1 VEVDP
6 GSVLESLGSAR
17 RYADPQGPRQG
28 RLLAARGALPL
39 PPAQIAGVLYALTL
53 DPDAEIRD
61 RASASLEELPD
72 RIVDAALEGEVH
84 PGLLAH
90 YAERERDNEA
100 RIEKIALN
108 AATPD
113 ETICFVATL
122 PFPRVIDIVA
132 NNQIRLLRCPALLD
146 ALGANALTGQAT
158 IDRILHFLQIE
169 RAPGEPPPDESAEPE
184 PTDEEPEEETAGA
197 ALLEAETVPQELVDE
212 PEPTEDEQTEEE
224 RNRSLFALVQEMSV
238 IQKIK
243 LAVLG
248 NSEARSLLARDR
260 NRLVATAVVRSPKIT
275 EHEIVAIAHSR
286 SVCDDVIR
294 IIASNRQWTRN
305 YAVQQAL
312 ATNSKTPLPSAI
324 KFLNYLTD
332 RDLKQIMRSRDVR
345 GPVSVQA
352 RRILTRKG
360 KI

>member
-1 VEVDP
+1 MEVDP

-17 RYADPQGPRQG
+17 RYADPRGPREG

-39 PPAQIAGVLYALTL
+39 PPPQIAAVLFALTL
-53 DPDAEIRD
+53 DPDAEVGD
-61 RASASLEELPD
+61 RARAGLERLPD

-84 PGLLAH
+84 PALLAH
-90 YAERERDNEA
+90 YAERERENEA

-108 AATPD
+108 PASSD
-113 ETICFVATL
+113 ETLCFVATL

-146 ALGANALTGQAT
+146 ALGANALTSQAT
-158 IDRILHFLQIE
+158 LDRILHFLRIE
-169 RAPGEPPPDESAEPE
+169 RAPGEAPPEESAEPE
-184 PTDEEPEEETAGA
+184 RSEQQCEEETSGA
-197 ALLEAETVPQELVDE
+197 ALLEAETLPQELVDE
-212 PEPTEDEQTEEE
+212 PEPAEDEVEEDE
-224 RNRSLFALVQEMSV
+224 RSRSLFALIQDMSV

-243 LAVLG
+243 LAVFG

-260 NRLVATAVVRSPKIT
+260 NRLVAAAVVRSPKIT

-294 IIASNRQWTRN
+294 LIASNRHWTRN
-305 YAVQQAL
+305 YAVQHAL
-312 ATNSKTPLPSAI
+312 AKNAKTPLSTAI

-345 GPVSVQA
+345 GPISVQA